1 MHTPDYGRNTVE
13 EMTGH
18 QAEASHALRSY
29 HVDVTASHNLPMY
42 EVANTV
48 TVPTDEMLAVMEY
61 RMRHAAQKLRKV

>member
-1 MHTPDYGRNTVE
+1 
-13 EMTGH
+13 MTGH

-61 RMRHAAQKLRKV
+61 RMRHAAQKLRKA